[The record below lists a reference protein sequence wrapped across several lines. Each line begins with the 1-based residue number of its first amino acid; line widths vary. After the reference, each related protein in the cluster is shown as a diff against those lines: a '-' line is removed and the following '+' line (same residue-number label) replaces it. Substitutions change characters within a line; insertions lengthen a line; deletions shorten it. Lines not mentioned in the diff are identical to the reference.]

1 MSPRH
6 FLLLTLLS
14 AIWGSSFMFTRLAV
28 NEMGPVA
35 LTALRSAI
43 AALTLMPVML
53 WSGLWPEFRQ
63 RWPHI
68 MVIGLISTALP
79 FCLIAISTQYTSA
92 GFASIVNSFTPIFSA
107 LIAWLWLKDY
117 LPMPAVLGIGLGC
130 IGVLVMVTDGDTIT
144 ASLSFLPILAGLGAT
159 FLYALTGNYSK
170 RFVQGAPPLAMA
182 AGCQFFAALFLAPGA
197 VLLWPDG
204 QIAGLTWLWIVI
216 LGILC
221 TGLAFILYFHLL
233 GHIGVSNTVL
243 VTYLAPVF
251 AMFWG
256 GIFLGETITLKM
268 LLGTAFI
275 LGGITLTTGL
285 LKRVLRGRNPRQA
298 LEQGTTDE

>member
-1 MSPRH
+1 
-6 FLLLTLLS
+6 
-14 AIWGSSFMFTRLAV
+14 MFTRLAV

-53 WSGLWPEFRQ
+53 WSGLWPEFRR

-79 FCLIAISTQYTSA
+79 FCLIAVSTQYTSA

-107 LIAWLWLKDY
+107 LIAWLW
-117 LPMPAVLGIGLGC
+117 
-130 IGVLVMVTDGDTIT
+130 
-144 ASLSFLPILAGLGAT
+144 
-159 FLYALTGNYSK
+159 
-170 RFVQGAPPLAMA
+170 
-182 AGCQFFAALFLAPGA
+182 
-197 VLLWPDG
+197 
-204 QIAGLTWLWIVI
+204 IAI

-251 AMFWG
+251 AMLWG
-256 GIFLGETITLKM
+256 GIFLDETITLKM

-285 LKRVLRGRNPRQA
+285 LKHVLRGRSPRQA
-298 LEQGTTDE
+298 LEEGNTDA